1 MGEKQANPQP
11 VMTTPPP
18 PRISVVIV
26 NWNRRDD
33 VADCVKSLGAQE
45 EVPFE
50 IIVVDNGSTD
60 GSIELLER
68 LEQVRLLVMGINVGP
83 AKARNVGAHR
93 ARGEYLLFLDSDAF
107 LENDA
112 LQKLAERMD
121 RESDVGIIGCRILNY
136 HDGKID
142 QWIYPDPYHTHGH
155 VEFDTYSFSA
165 AAALV
170 RGSAFDR
177 VDGFWED
184 LFIYN
189 EEVDLSIR
197 IIRAG
202 FRVIYFP
209 EVSARHRVSLDGRAP
224 STMYFYYQARNW
236 IWIFYRYYPAF
247 RRWRKVLVYANVYML
262 KGLVSGH
269 PLACIR
275 GLWDG
280 VSRMSI
286 ISRYRDKL
294 TATQV
299 AAIESMNRRASVKI
313 GR

>member
-1 MGEKQANPQP
+1 MNQEQATPEQ
-11 VMTTPPP
+11 VTAPPP
-18 PRISVVIV
+18 PRVSVIVV

-33 VADCVKSLGAQE
+33 VVDCIHSLGEQTG
-45 EVPFE
+45 VTFE

-60 GSIELLER
+60 GSTDVLER
-68 LEQVRLLVMGINVGP
+68 MEHVRLLVMGNNVGP

-93 ARGEYLLFLDSDAF
+93 ARGEYYLFLDSDAF
-107 LENDA
+107 LEPDA
-112 LQKLAERMD
+112 LSKLVERMD
-121 RESDVGIIGCRILNY
+121 SETDIGVIGCKIMNY
-136 HDGKID
+136 HSGDID
-142 QWIYPDPYHTHGH
+142 QWIYPQAYKTHGH

-170 RGSAFDR
+170 RGSAFDQ

-197 IIRAG
+197 VIRSG
-202 FRVIYFP
+202 SRVIYYP
-209 EVSARHRVSLDGRAP
+209 EVQARHRVSPDGRTPGTA
-224 STMYFYYQARNW
+224 YFYYQARNW

-247 RRWRKVLVYANVYML
+247 HRWWKVFVYANVYMF
-262 KGLVSGH
+262 KGLLSGH
-269 PLACIR
+269 PVACIQ

-280 VSRMSI
+280 ITRMSI

-294 TATQV
+294 TAAQV
-299 AAIESMNRRASVKI
+299 ATIESLNRRASVKI